1 MGNFKDFEPLKAN
14 GRASRD
20 WFWKQKWD
28 QKWNPSVLRHFE
40 QKCKWHHMTK
50 STFTCFL
57 GHGTPIFQTN
67 TCRFAIWTIPW
78 HYKHWI
84 RQFQEYLPWLHQVL
98 PLVCWNA
105 VPKWCMHKL
114 TDCNFGLKLFLNESS
129 MELESIRGLENFV
142 PKIPAEPICKRRR
155 KLDSFQHLHLSLW
168 VIDSRA
174 LETQTAVLK
183 RRRIVL
189 KVCLWKRTRI
199 KSVSINLVTGFIA
212 IYQIKKYLIQNLF
225 WNTQNRITEDESLHM
240 IHRFYVLWSYP
251 VPTQFDTVL
260 HIAL

>member
-57 GHGTPIFQTN
+57 GHGPPIFQTN

-142 PKIPAEPICKRRR
+142 PKIPASGDQSASAVGTWIVFNIYTSHFEWLIAGLLERRR
-155 KLDSFQHLHLSLW
+155 P
-168 VIDSRA
+168 
-174 LETQTAVLK
+174 
-183 RRRIVL
+183 
-189 KVCLWKRTRI
+189 
-199 KSVSINLVTGFIA
+199 
-212 IYQIKKYLIQNLF
+212 F
-225 WNTQNRITEDESLHM
+225 WNGGES
-240 IHRFYVLWSYP
+240 F
-251 VPTQFDTVL
+251 
-260 HIAL
+260 